1 MTTNCESP
9 LIIIPRLKPAVK
21 DMEKMNLSEKNLKTL
36 QNRVLIEKAKAI
48 NINDALTR
56 ALKHYPARVPY
67 NVR

>member
-1 MTTNCESP
+1 
-9 LIIIPRLKPAVK
+9 
-21 DMEKMNLSEKNLKTL
+21 MEKMNPSENLKTL

-56 ALKHYPARVPY
+56 ALTHYPARVPY